1 LRGAWCF
8 VVLVFGLLVSLL
20 CLIMVCSC
28 SPRATMLPL
37 ILLCYIVKND
47 KERNVV
53 ILVSFI
59 LSN

>member
-1 LRGAWCF
+1 

-28 SPRATMLPL
+28 SPRAIMLPL
-37 ILLCYIVKND
+37 ILLCYIVRND

-59 LSN
+59 LSK